1 MNFSGRKEYPTLIQ
15 LLVHRLS
22 FYRIFQDLFNSKLYL
37 KFNSVPLHS
46 NTIPPQL
53 LFLLVSR
60 IDIMRAILFNVIQTV
75 ILCIRV
81 FYPEIQKMC
90 TAPFLIAFN

>member
-15 LLVHRLS
+15 LLVHT
-22 FYRIFQDLFNSKLYL
+22 FQDLFNSKLYF

-46 NTIPPQL
+46 NTIPSQL

-60 IDIMRAILFNVIQTV
+60 IDFMRAILFNVIQTV